1 MFERI
6 LFPTD
11 GSEAASTVFDHVLD
25 VAEAHD
31 ATLHVLS
38 VADTAHDSVTRI
50 EGRVIDVLEREGE
63 RVVDE
68 AAERAGNRRVSVVTD
83 VLQGGVPETI
93 TAYAAEYD
101 IDLVAMPT
109 QGRTGLDRLLLGST
123 TERVLRQ
130 TTVPV
135 LTLRPDDPARY
146 PYRDVLVPTDG
157 SACASAALDR
167 ALAVATA
174 TGATLHVLS
183 VVDATSLGTDVYS
196 GTQVEV
202 LEEDAQTVVTEARTA
217 AEDAPLE
224 SVVEAVE
231 FGSSVTRE
239 IRSYADEHG
248 IDLVVMGT
256 HGRTGVERH
265 LLGSVAE
272 KTVRS
277 TPVPV
282 LTVPDPG
289 SG

>member
-31 ATLHVLS
+31 ATLHVLT

-68 AAERAGNRRVSVVTD
+68 AAERAGSRRVSVVTD

-93 TAYAAEYD
+93 TAYAAERD
-101 IDLVAMPT
+101 TDLVAMST

-123 TERVLRQ
+123 AERVLRQ

-135 LTLRPDDPARY
+135 LTLRPDDPVGY
-146 PYRDVLVPTDG
+146 PYRNVLVPTDG
-157 SACASAALDR
+157 SACATAALDQ
-167 ALAVATA
+167 AIAVATV

-196 GTQVEV
+196 GAQVEA
-202 LEEDAQTVVTEARTA
+202 LEENAQTVVTEARTA